1 MKTTSKKVL
10 LGATTI
16 LAVGA
21 GAQNVNAATTDIG
34 INAEIIAAVEIT
46 AEQTMNFGEIAATTA
61 GTLAIDGGGTLTP
74 STGITS
80 LGGTIQQ
87 GEFTL
92 KGDIGR
98 TIDVTAPASVTL
110 NGSVSGT
117 MTVTDFDID
126 GAGAGATFSVD
137 LAAAEEN
144 DFTLGGTLNIGA
156 AQAAGTYTGDVTL
169 TANYQ

>member
-61 GTLAIDGGGTLTP
+61 GTLAIDGGGNLTP
-74 STGITS
+74 SAGI
-80 LGGTIQQ
+80 L
-87 GEFTL
+87 
-92 KGDIGR
+92 
-98 TIDVTAPASVTL
+98 L

-117 MTVTDFDID
+117 TMTVDNFAIN
-126 GAGAGATFSVD
+126 GAAAGATFSVD